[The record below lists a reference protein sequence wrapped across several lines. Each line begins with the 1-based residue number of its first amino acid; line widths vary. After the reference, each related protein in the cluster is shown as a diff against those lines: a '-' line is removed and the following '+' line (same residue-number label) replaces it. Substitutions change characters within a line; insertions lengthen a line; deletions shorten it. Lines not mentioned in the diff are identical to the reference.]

1 MIHMHNRI
9 IFFHCLYACLLFT
22 NACTYERETSR
33 ETATLTQHANADS
46 IADCSNN
53 IPSRFPVTQES
64 NAADRSDSIQVSQKT
79 EGMVYIAGGTFAMGA
94 DNDQARP
101 DEYPKHQV
109 KLDGFWID
117 RHEVTN
123 AQFREFVEATGYVTT
138 AEKKPDWEEMKK
150 QLPPGTPKPPDDVLV
165 AASLVFKP
173 TQQAVN
179 LNDYSQWWTWVPGAN
194 WRQPEGP
201 GSSIE
206 GKDNYPVVHVSW
218 YDAQAYAE
226 WAGKRL
232 PTEAEWEY
240 AARGGQ
246 QEKIYPWGNEHID
259 MKAVKANSWQGQFPN
274 YNAERDGFFGLAPVQ
289 TFQSNEYGLFDMAGN
304 VWEWCADWYH
314 YDYYKMTADQDL
326 LTNPTGPRS
335 SYDPMETSVPKRV
348 QRGGSFL
355 CNDSYCS
362 GYRVASRMKS
372 SPDTGMSH
380 VGFRCVSDAPAP

>member
-1 MIHMHNRI
+1 MSRLTYILLTISLFN
-9 IFFHCLYACLLFT
+9 FACQP
-22 NACTYERETSR
+22 N
-33 ETATLTQHANADS
+33 QHESTEKEEAKLAQYSTADS
-46 IADCSNN
+46 IANCSSN
-53 IPSRFPVTQES
+53 IPSRFPATQIKETQQATAQQLS
-64 NAADRSDSIQVSQKT
+64 
-79 EGMVYIAGGTFAMGA
+79 EGMVYIEGGIFEMGA
-94 DNDQARP
+94 DNQQARQ
-101 DEYPKHQV
+101 DEYPKHSV

-117 RHEVTN
+117 AHEVTN

-165 AASLVFKP
+165 AASLVFTP
-173 TQQAVN
+173 TDKAVD
-179 LNDYSQWWTWVPGAN
+179 LNNYSQWWTWVPGAN

-218 YDAQAYAE
+218 YDARAYAE

-240 AARGGQ
+240 AARGGKQ
-246 QEKIYPWGNEHID
+246 KKIYPWGDEHID

-289 TFQSNEYGLFDMAGN
+289 SFRPNDYGLFDMAGN

-314 YDYYKMTADQDL
+314 YDYYKMNADINL
-326 LTNPTGPRS
+326 LSNPEGPSS
-335 SYDPMETSVPKRV
+335 SYDPMEPSVPKRV

-355 CNDSYCS
+355 CNDGYCS

-380 VGFRCVSDAPAP
+380 VGFRCVSDAPPPEK